1 MKWASP
7 ACPASQQSGRVTKNE
22 KRLGKKKEGKKQ
34 DPFGDIYRSYK
45 NQGVKYYP
53 PTTHTQEKAAKPKS
67 ISTFHPFSC

>member
-45 NQGVKYYP
+45 TRG
-53 PTTHTQEKAAKPKS
+53 
-67 ISTFHPFSC
+67 